1 MNAAELREKNND
13 ELSALD
19 AELREEL
26 FRLKMQHY
34 TGQLDKV
41 SRLKETRRSIARIS
55 TIRRERA
62 TEVAIS
68 EQGA

>member
-1 MNAAELREKNND
+1 MNTIDLRQKDND
-13 ELSALD
+13 ELTAIE

-41 SRLKETRRSIARIS
+41 SRLKETRRSIARIA
-55 TIRRERA
+55 TIRNQRA
-62 TEVAIS
+62 QEAS
-68 EQGA
+68 AEQGA

>member
-1 MNAAELREKNND
+1 MNTIDLRQKDND
-13 ELSALD
+13 ELTAIE

-41 SRLKETRRSIARIS
+41 SRLKETRRSIARIA
-55 TIRRERA
+55 TIRNQRA
-62 TEVAIS
+62 QETSA